1 MSSTPR
7 EESVIDRLLE
17 ANARYAAEFSDSGLS
32 APPAKQVAVVACMD
46 ARLDLPGALGLGIG
60 DFHTLRNAGGAVTDD
75 VIRSLTVSQRE
86 LGTRSV
92 MVIHHSECGMIGL
105 SEDFRDTLADE
116 TGQRPMWAVE
126 GFKDLE
132 ADVRQSVERVRTS
145 VFLPYTDDV
154 RGFVLDVRT
163 GELREVVCPNPPGR

>member
-1 MSSTPR
+1 MPR

-17 ANARYAAEFSDSGLS
+17 ANTRYAAEFSDSGLS
-32 APPAKQVAVVACMD
+32 APPTRQVAVVACMD

-60 DFHTLRNAGGAVTDD
+60 EFHTLRNAGAVVTDD
-75 VIRSLTVSQRE
+75 VIRSLTISQRF

-105 SEDFRDTLADE
+105 SEDFRDTLAE
-116 TGQRPMWAVE
+116 EVGQRPTWAVD

-132 ADVRQSVERVRTS
+132 ANVRQSVERVRTS
-145 VFLPYTDDV
+145 PFLLHRDDV

-163 GELREVVCPNPPGR
+163 GELREVTPTNPPER